1 MDTATEVM
9 KASKRRICEHVVVM
23 RLKEDVD
30 RQQEAEML
38 DVLWSLQFHF
48 DSIVFLSTGEILL
61 TVDKFTTAS

>member
-1 MDTATEVM
+1 M
-9 KASKRRICEHVVVM
+9 VM